1 MSDLSVSVIIPV
13 YNRKEELLKAIK
25 SVLNQTY
32 LPAEIIVV
40 DDCSNFDVNNFL
52 ESNFSESMIKVS
64 VNEVNMGAAKSRNV
78 GINLSKSNYIAFLDS
93 DDFWYEEKLESQIS
107 KILLNPELDL
117 VYTDQFLKRNG
128 KLFPSEKVLI
138 NERLSEKLI
147 TGWTAPNTST
157 LLFNKKSLLALGGF
171 DDNLPSCQ
179 DHDLWF
185 KLAKSNMCVDFVD
198 KPLSVFVQESTN
210 RISYHIENRMVGVEK
225 FLVLWKNYIIN
236 TSGMEAY
243 TRFKTDYFYKASYPV
258 FAMAIKNRKF
268 SSAIHIY
275 LNYLALNKNF
285 YRQVMNVIKGKF
297 RFK

>member
-185 KLAKSNMCVDFVD
+185 KLAKSNMCVNPYLCLYKNQQIEFLTISKTEWLVWKSFWYYGKIILSTHQGW
-198 KPLSVFVQESTN
+198 KPIRVSKQIIFTKQVIQFLLW
-210 RISYHIENRMVGVEK
+210 RLKIEN
-225 FLVLWKNYIIN
+225 LVVQFIFI
-236 TSGMEAY
+236 
-243 TRFKTDYFYKASYPV
+243 
-258 FAMAIKNRKF
+258 
-268 SSAIHIY
+268 
-275 LNYLALNKNF
+275 
-285 YRQVMNVIKGKF
+285 
-297 RFK
+297 